1 MPVVVPIKTPVDLG
15 ENINLFNG
23 GLRAAVFY
31 LDQPC
36 EEAMNN
42 AAVCRS
48 IGESP
53 LLKKRYLLLYI
64 RCILLSFCLELF
76 SALNDVLLKRRTKAE
91 KKHAEQLLDIT

>member
-1 MPVVVPIKTPVDLG
+1 MPVVVLIKTPVDLG

-64 RCILLSFCLELF
+64 RCILL
-76 SALNDVLLKRRTKAE
+76 LLCKKTGTLQKQNRRVHILGK
-91 KKHAEQLLDIT
+91 QDRR